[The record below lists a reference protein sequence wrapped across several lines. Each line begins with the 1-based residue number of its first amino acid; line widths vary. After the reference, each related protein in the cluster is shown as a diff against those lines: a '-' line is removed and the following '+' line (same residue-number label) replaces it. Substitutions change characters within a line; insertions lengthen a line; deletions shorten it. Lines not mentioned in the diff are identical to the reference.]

1 MADITKYLLNYNLKN
16 NEKIKK
22 RNQSDKNTEDNDK
35 DIEINSEEEL
45 NNNNKKK
52 IKKNKYSCLKKNNL
66 KWNPTWIL
74 KYPWLYYEKKNERE
88 VLFCKICKDADS
100 NNVWATTGLE

>member
-22 RNQSDKNTEDNDK
+22 RNPSDKNTKDNDK
-35 DIEINSEEEL
+35 NIEINSEEEL

-52 IKKNKYSCLKKNNL
+52 IKKNKYLCLDKDNL
-66 KWNPTWIL
+66 K
-74 KYPWLYYEKKNERE
+74 
-88 VLFCKICKDADS
+88 
-100 NNVWATTGLE
+100 